1 MDPQT
6 QNTSLPRVQNVEKG
20 VSDLELG
27 EGVME
32 KLVSPSGEDMNSRA
46 QLNVKDNRKNVTTGV
61 TSFDSRITFYSVAT
75 LVVITILVGSIFV
88 LWFDTRNIG
97 TLHKLLYVFLSA
109 ATIPYIGLLF
119 ICLCNDVPVPSYR
132 LGAEGRFGIYLA
144 TMVVIYCI
152 SYCIEDFDVR
162 MEVSFLAI
170 MSITGA
176 VAIVQLHSPAEDLNS
191 SRTTFILVLGTMSA
205 ILGCVAKDS
214 WMSLSG
220 SLCFF
225 MVVMCLIKINCLAA
239 DHFEEQQRERRR
251 RRHRHPD
258 CSKDVG
264 E

>member
-1 MDPQT
+1 M
-6 QNTSLPRVQNVEKG
+6 
-20 VSDLELG
+20 DLELG

-46 QLNVKDNRKNVTTGV
+46 QQNWKNVTAEV
-61 TSFDSRITFYSVAT
+61 TSNYSRITFYLFAT
-75 LVVITILVGSIFV
+75 TVVITILVGSIFV
-88 LWFDTRNIG
+88 LWFDTRNVG

-152 SYCIEDFDVR
+152 SYSIEDFDVM
-162 MEVSFLAI
+162 MEVSFLVI
-170 MSITGA
+170 MSIIGA
-176 VAIVQLHSPAEDLNS
+176 VTIVQLHSPAEDLNS
-191 SRTTFILVLGTMSA
+191 SRTTFILFLGTMSA

-225 MVVMCLIKINCLAA
+225 MVVMCIIKTNCLAA
-239 DHFEEQQRERRR
+239 DHFEEKQRERRR
-251 RRHRHPD
+251 HRHRLPHPHPHPHPHPEPLLSVSFPHVD
-258 CSKDVG
+258 S
-264 E
+264 